1 MLIRDDGKSWT
12 AIGQPAHAWLAAQVA
27 RHWVPAPPEE
37 VILAVEQHDI
47 AWIDSDRHP
56 PLDAEAGRA
65 AAFFEAPAGLRL
77 EIWREAALRLVEQS
91 PYAALLV
98 SLHATNI
105 HTRYG
110 PPEDAKALLSR
121 QREIQD
127 NLLTRTGAERA
138 AADREA
144 DLLFALDALSLTLCH
159 DWPARELPA
168 VAGVE
173 HRLTPTRD
181 GTTWT
186 LDPWPLDIDEL
197 EIGLDARRLTERFDD
212 EAVMQSRLD
221 ATPYDRLRF
230 TLRREPEE
238 P

>member
-27 RHWVPAPPEE
+27 RHWLPAPSEE
-37 VILAVEQHDI
+37 VILGVEQHDI
-47 AWIDSDRHP
+47 AWIDSDRRP
-56 PLDAEAGRA
+56 PLHAEAGRA
-65 AAFFEAPAGLRL
+65 AAFFEASAGLRL

-105 HTRYG
+105 HTRYR
-110 PPEDAKALLSR
+110 PPEDAEALLAR
-121 QREIQD
+121 QGEIQGD
-127 NLLTRTGAERA
+127 LLARTGAERG
-138 AADREA
+138 AADRDA
-144 DLLFALDALSLTLCH
+144 DLLFALDAFSLTLCH

-173 HRLTPTRD
+173 HRLTPTGA

-186 LDPWPLDIDEL
+186 LDPWPLDVDEL
-197 EIGLDARRLTERFDD
+197 EIGLDARCLTERFDD
-212 EAVMQSRLD
+212 EAILHAALD
-221 ATPYDRLRF
+221 ATPYECLHF
-230 TLRREPEE
+230 TLRAI
-238 P
+238 